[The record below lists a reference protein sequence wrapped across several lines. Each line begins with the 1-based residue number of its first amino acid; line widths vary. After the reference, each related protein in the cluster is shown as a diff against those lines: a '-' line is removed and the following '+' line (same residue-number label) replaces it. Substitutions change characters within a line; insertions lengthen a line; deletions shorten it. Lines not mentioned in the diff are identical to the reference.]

1 MIPIIHKQ
9 TVTRVLMPTIVHD
22 ESTYHRNLFE
32 MWVASDGNTWG
43 FDSHKQSAGN
53 SSKPG
58 MADGGKW

>member
-1 MIPIIHKQ
+1 
-9 TVTRVLMPTIVHD
+9 MPTIVHD

-53 SSKPG
+53 LSKPG